1 MCCDD
6 LVCARCAAPVA
17 EGRCPACRASRD
29 YLHQT
34 SFSLSPQ
41 LLIALITVL
50 LALAV
55 LAGYHV

>member
-17 EGRCPACRASRD
+17 EGRCPACRAARA
-29 YLHQT
+29 YLH
-34 SFSLSPQ
+34 SSAFSLSPQ
-41 LLIALITVL
+41 LLVALITVL

-55 LAGYHV
+55 LAVYYA